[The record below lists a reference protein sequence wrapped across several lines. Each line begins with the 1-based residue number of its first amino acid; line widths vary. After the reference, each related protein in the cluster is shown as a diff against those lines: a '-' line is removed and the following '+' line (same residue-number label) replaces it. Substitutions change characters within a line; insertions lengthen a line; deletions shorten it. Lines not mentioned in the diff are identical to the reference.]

1 LRLIATAWPLVGFG
15 RFCFRG
21 LETYNVRGVFLA
33 AQRAWFEMPLPNQK
47 RVEIAVVLRAFE
59 GGGAQRDI
67 ILLCNAIAAKGIAVA
82 ILTLQSEGPLRALLD
97 PAVRVVKIAGGK
109 IRYAIPGLRS
119 AIRSL
124 SPRVILSS
132 ESNLNLCNL
141 AAVRSLPRSQR
152 PKVVLREVGSP
163 SIAQARD
170 PHLQNRIAY
179 RILRHVYRHADRVIT
194 LTDGARLDL
203 IKNFSVPEQKIA
215 VMLTNAVIPPAAIER
230 IENWDAES
238 GRETDLI
245 VSVGRLSPEKDH
257 RTLLQ
262 AARLLPAGRPWR
274 LALIGDGPERRA
286 LEAFA
291 QTSGLSDR
299 VTFTGHVLDPFA
311 WMMRARIAVCSSVYE
326 GLCNAIIEA
335 LACGTAVV
343 STNCPYG
350 PREIL
355 RDGRYGS
362 LVPVGDA
369 PALAKAIEAAL
380 AAPTERK
387 PLMARGLDYTSD
399 RAADRLLEILE
410 QV

>member
-1 LRLIATAWPLVGFG
+1 
-15 RFCFRG
+15 
-21 LETYNVRGVFLA
+21 
-33 AQRAWFEMPLPNQK
+33 MPLPNQK
-47 RVEIAVVLRAFE
+47 RVEIAVVLRAFD

-67 ILLCNAIAAKGIAVA
+67 ILLCNAIAAKGTAVA

-97 PAVRVVKIAGGK
+97 PAVCVVKIAGGK

-141 AAVRSLPRSQR
+141 AAVHSLPRRQR
-152 PKVVLREVGSP
+152 PKVVLREVSCP

-170 PHLQNRIAY
+170 PHRQNRIAY
-179 RILRHVYRHADRVIT
+179 RILRHVYRHADRIIT

-230 IENWDAES
+230 IKNWDAES
-238 GRETDLI
+238 GREADLI

-262 AARLLPAGRPWR
+262 AARLLPSGRPWR
-274 LALIGDGPERRA
+274 LALIGDGPERQA

-291 QTSGLSDR
+291 RINGLSDR

-311 WMMRARIAVCSSVYE
+311 WMMRARVAVCSSVYE

-343 STNCPYG
+343 STNCPFG

-355 RDGRYGS
+355 RDGSYGS

-369 PALAKAIEAAL
+369 PALAKAIEVAL
-380 AAPTERK
+380 TAL
-387 PLMARGLDYTSD
+387 LMARGFDYTSD
-399 RAADRLLEILE
+399 CAADRLLEILK